1 MTYTL
6 TPELQ
11 NFLQDLPKSETT
23 LAPDTLSQLVLCLEK
38 LTQVE
43 RLIFTQMYQFN
54 KRLRSSKNKW
64 KAIFPSI
71 ATIAKSAGVC
81 ERSVQNFLR
90 KHFNLQPYKERWGE
104 RGQLTHEY
112 TPMMIYLYEL
122 FKQVEGLGIF
132 AAIRKGTKAFRKKM
146 VKLKKEYY
154 KQGSWEAVVNLWTSL
169 KQRKVNDL
177 HTTYEQDGKIPAPPP
192 PSILHPM
199 KYPNKINIKEYFCS
213 TFKVPSKV
221 FDYID
226 FKLREGKEALTYMR
240 NTGIEVKSEVGLMI
254 SKLKS
259 DPVKKVLANHK
270 YRSKR
275 KVRFW

>member
-1 MTYTL
+1 MSYTL

-23 LAPDTLSQLVLCLEK
+23 LAPDTLDGLIFCLEK

-43 RLIFTQMYQFN
+43 RLILTQMYQFN
-54 KRLRSSKNKW
+54 KRLRSSKNNW
-64 KAIFPSI
+64 KAIFPSV
-71 ATIAKSAGVC
+71 ATIARSAGVC
-81 ERSVQNFLR
+81 ERSVQRFLR
-90 KHFNLQPYKERWGE
+90 DRFNLQPYQERYGE
-104 RGQLTHEY
+104 KGQLTNEY

-132 AAIRKGTKAFRKKM
+132 AAIRNGTKAFRKKM
-146 VKLKKEYY
+146 RNLKEVYY
-154 KQGSWEAVVNLWTSL
+154 KQGSWKEVVNLWTSL
-169 KQRKVNDL
+169 KQRKVKDL

-226 FKLREGKEALTYMR
+226 HKLREGKEALTYMR
-240 NTGIEVKSEVGLMI
+240 NTGIEVKSEVGLII

-259 DPVKKVLANHK
+259 DPVKTVLNNHK
-270 YRSKR
+270 YRNKKR
-275 KVRFW
+275 SRLC